1 MKKNEP
7 SEEYEPVEVYCSL
20 LGEHFFPSRL
30 KVFGKVE
37 LINAKDPGDIGQTG
51 KYRGKPIPYGTCEV
65 KCTLVGRTQI
75 VYLATHLKRYL
86 PQYKKNRATN
96 IVFWILW
103 RGLQGNMEFTVQEL
117 RKLADMKIPVAMD
130 YIHMET

>member
-1 MKKNEP
+1 MKKNDA
-7 SEEYEPVEVYCSL
+7 SEGYGPVEVYCSL
-20 LGEHFFPSRL
+20 WGKHFFPSRL

-37 LINAKDPGDIGQTG
+37 IINANDPGDIGQTG
-51 KYRGKPIPYGTCEV
+51 MFRGKPMPYGTCEV
-65 KCTLVGRTQI
+65 KCTLVGGTQI
-75 VYLATHLKRYL
+75 VYLASHLKRYL
-86 PQYKKNRATN
+86 PLYKKSRATD
-96 IVFWILW
+96 IVFWIMW